1 MNSIH
6 RSSSGC
12 HVAHG
17 DVAPETVVS
26 NTIGETHK
34 ICLLAIRQWGGHRR
48 SCRASGS
55 SCFAWHGRPASLPC
69 AGLTSSWRVCIV
81 AFRCCS
87 LGAVGDCGSGDE
99 GCRRR

>member
-34 ICLLAIRQWGGHRR
+34 ICPLAIRQWGGHRH
-48 SCRASGS
+48 SCRGSLLWIVVVRVITLCVAWS
-55 SCFAWHGRPASLPC
+55 SCVVAMCWHD
-69 AGLTSSWRVCIV
+69 VVV
-81 AFRCCS
+81 ACLHCGVLVPF
-87 LGAVGDCGSGDE
+87 VGCGW
-99 GCRRR
+99 